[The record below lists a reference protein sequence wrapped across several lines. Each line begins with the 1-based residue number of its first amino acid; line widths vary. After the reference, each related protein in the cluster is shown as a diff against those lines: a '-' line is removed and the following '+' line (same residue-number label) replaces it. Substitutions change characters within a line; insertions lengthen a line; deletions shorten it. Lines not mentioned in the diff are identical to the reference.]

1 VVAVEDQQTVVVGG
15 LMRDKIDIGESKIP
29 ILGDIPVL
37 GVFFR
42 TKKHQKTKT
51 NLLLFLTPYV
61 IDGPEDFRRIFE
73 RKMKERKEFMERF
86 YGEGPEYEAFID
98 FRKRH
103 GPLADIHITLR
114 QEMLKVENGGPGT
127 GQEIVI
133 TPAGAA
139 GPEKKETPPP
149 VAKKPAEDE
158 TPVVEEV
165 PVEEPPA
172 VDPEK
177 ETGKDRLKVE

>member
-1 VVAVEDQQTVVVGG
+1 
-15 LMRDKIDIGESKIP
+15 MRDKIDIGESKIP
-29 ILGDIPVL
+29 VLGDIPVL
-37 GVFFR
+37 GIFFR

-73 RKMKERKEFMERF
+73 RKMQERKEFMERF

-103 GPLADIHITLR
+103 GPLADIHVTLR
-114 QEMLKVENGGPGT
+114 QEMRKVENGGPGT

-133 TPAGAA
+133 TPTGTT
-139 GPEKKETPPP
+139 GKTKKPPPPPEEKKPKEPEAPI
-149 VAKKPAEDE
+149 
-158 TPVVEEV
+158 VEEV
-165 PVEEPPA
+165 PVEEPPPVA
-172 VDPEK
+172 PEK
-177 ETGKDRLKVE
+177 KSGENRLEVE

>member
-1 VVAVEDQQTVVVGG
+1 VVGG

-37 GVFFR
+37 GIFFR

-61 IDGPEDFRRIFE
+61 IEGPEDFRRIFE
-73 RKMKERKEFMERF
+73 RKMKERKDFMERF

-103 GPLADIHITLR
+103 GPLADIHVTLR
-114 QEMLKVENGGPGT
+114 QEMMKIENGGPGT
-127 GQEIVI
+127 GREIVI
-133 TPAGAA
+133 TPEGAT
-139 GPEKKETPPP
+139 K
-149 VAKKPAEDE
+149 
-158 TPVVEEV
+158 TPVVEEAPPVVEAPPAEEAPVAEEV
-165 PVEEPPA
+165 PVEEPPPVA
-172 VDPEK
+172 PE
-177 ETGKDRLKVE
+177 EESGENRLEVE